1 LLQSFITQELLR
13 WNQFE
18 KLYGDALKM
27 NSAFQ
32 GEQGVKR
39 YEDVHKRVI
48 EHNIRVIAKYYKRIT
63 LKKLTLLLD
72 LSPQVW
78 LNN

>member
-1 LLQSFITQELLR
+1 LQSFITQELLQ

-18 KLYGDALKM
+18 KLYGDVLKK
-27 NSAFQ
+27 NVAFQ
-32 GEQGVKR
+32 GEQGAKR

-48 EHNIRVIAKYYKRIT
+48 EHNLRVIAKYYKRIT

-72 LSPQVW
+72 LSPQV
-78 LNN
+78 